1 MYQKY
6 RLRSRKLLEPVSEA
20 FEFFDVPY
28 TIKYVQNKTTL
39 RLLVLNLSY
48 LGVRRVLEHGF
59 EWKKFRGRIV
69 AMVNHGYSKQHYNEM
84 MLIAE
89 WFEFIVYFKC
99 IINLSHK

>member
-1 MYQKY
+1 MYLKY

-39 RLLVLNLSY
+39 WLLVLNLSY

-59 EWKKFRGRIV
+59 E
-69 AMVNHGYSKQHYNEM
+69 
-84 MLIAE
+84 
-89 WFEFIVYFKC
+89 
-99 IINLSHK
+99 